1 MFRMLF
7 RRFHIVDAACDHRLR
22 LHRLCRCNPRVI
34 IRNRPFRMM
43 DFLRRD
49 RPWIDFLGS
58 TGSSSMALLIAG
70 ISGIATVF
78 GALRACAGRLLAGG
92 FETCSSTK
100 IGRQQRGR
108 FKLFLHELRID
119 LALLFRAEFAPRHR
133 FGPVR
138 QLFGRRE
145 RDARSERLMHFGAD
159 DFHHFGIA
167 VHRFL
172 CHRFGKRVFA
182 ERLVEFDPQTVAA
195 Q

>member
-1 MFRMLF
+1 
-7 RRFHIVDAACDHRLR
+7 
-22 LHRLCRCNPRVI
+22 
-34 IRNRPFRMM
+34 
-43 DFLRRD
+43 
-49 RPWIDFLGS
+49 
-58 TGSSSMALLIAG
+58 MALLIAG

-172 CHRFGKRVFA
+172 CHRFGNAYLLSALSNLIHRRSPLSSTRGTFS
-182 ERLVEFDPQTVAA
+182 RLT
-195 Q
+195 

>member
-1 MFRMLF
+1 
-7 RRFHIVDAACDHRLR
+7 
-22 LHRLCRCNPRVI
+22 
-34 IRNRPFRMM
+34 M
-43 DFLRRD
+43 DFLRRG

-119 LALLFRAEFAPRHR
+119 LALLFRLSLLHGTDSDPSASFLAGASVTLGPNALCTSARTIFTTSVLPSTDSFATALATR
-133 FGPVR
+133 
-138 QLFGRRE
+138 
-145 RDARSERLMHFGAD
+145 
-159 DFHHFGIA
+159 I
-167 VHRFL
+167 
-172 CHRFGKRVFA
+172 C
-182 ERLVEFDPQTVAA
+182 
-195 Q
+195 